1 MQRTHGIANAGD
13 GSGASAVHFGIALWP
28 YDLLLR
34 FGYDLPENE
43 HLWAGK
49 WFDDRF
55 EQAALNLR
63 ADAAKLIRALHRM
76 DESLRLLASAAGE
89 TAAADLPA
97 LTAVSNLPA
106 LKEAAERAP
115 LDLDL
120 VLSYLRRMLDQL
132 AAVVPCCFGREGQAL
147 LHARGGLHE
156 LAASAEL
163 ARLDPELAAL
173 LNQAVDLDMPTHP
186 HDLYMIAESSGYATA
201 LPKAAVRALRTSAA
215 ATLGAGDQFARA
227 IRGMCA
233 WLDAVLEHLQRVVAA
248 RSEPG
253 PELLERWAQ
262 ANWSVLVTLPV
273 REPGLEAFLPSI

>member
-1 MQRTHGIANAGD
+1 MERQGRHGIAIGAGE
-13 GSGASAVHFGIALWP
+13 GGESLVQFGIAFWP

-63 ADAAKLIRALHRM
+63 ADAAKLIRAVRRM
-76 DESLRLLASAAGE
+76 DEALRLLASAAGE

-97 LTAVSNLPA
+97 LRETV
-106 LKEAAERAP
+106 ERAP

-120 VLSYLRRMLDQL
+120 VLSYLRRILDQL
-132 AAVVPCCFGREGQAL
+132 AVFVPCSFGREGQAL
-147 LHARGGLHE
+147 LNARDSLRE

-163 ARLDPELAAL
+163 ARLDPQLAGL
-173 LNQAVDLDMPTHP
+173 LSQAVDCDIPTHAQ
-186 HDLYMIAESSGYATA
+186 DLYVIAESGGYASA
-201 LPKAAVRALRTSAA
+201 LPKAALRALRASAA
-215 ATLGAGDQFARA
+215 TTLGAGDQIARLL
-227 IRGMCA
+227 RQMCA
-233 WLDAVLEHLQRVVAA
+233 WLDAVLDHLQRVVAA

-262 ANWSVLVTLPV
+262 ANWSVLVILPA
-273 REPGLEAFLPSI
+273 REPGLDAFLPGI

>member
-1 MQRTHGIANAGD
+1 MRRTHGIAIAG
-13 GSGASAVHFGIALWP
+13 GSGESAVHFGIALWP

-63 ADAAKLIRALHRM
+63 ADAAKLIRALRRM
-76 DESLRLLASAAGE
+76 DESLRVLATVAGE
-89 TAAADLPA
+89 MAAADLPA
-97 LTAVSNLPA
+97 LKKTV
-106 LKEAAERAP
+106 ERTP

-120 VLSYLRRMLDQL
+120 VLSYLRRILDQL
-132 AAVVPCCFGREGQAL
+132 AAVVPCSFGREGQAL
-147 LHARGGLHE
+147 LHARAGLRE
-156 LAASAEL
+156 LAASPEL

-173 LNQAVDLDMPTHP
+173 LNQAVDLEIPTHP
-186 HDLYMIAESSGYATA
+186 HDLYVIAENGGYTSA
-201 LPKAAVRALRTSAA
+201 LPKAAVRALRASAA
-215 ATLGAGDQFARA
+215 ATLGAGDQIARA
-227 IRGMCA
+227 MRGLCE
-233 WLDAVLEHLQRVVAA
+233 WLDAVLDHLQRVVAA

-262 ANWSVLVTLPV
+262 ANWSVLLTLPA
-273 REPGLEAFLPSI
+273 REPGLEALLPGISSI